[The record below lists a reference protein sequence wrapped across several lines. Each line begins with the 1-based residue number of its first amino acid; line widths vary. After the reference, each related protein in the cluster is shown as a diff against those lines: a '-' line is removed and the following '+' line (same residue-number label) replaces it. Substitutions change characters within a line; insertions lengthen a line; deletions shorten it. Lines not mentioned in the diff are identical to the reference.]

1 MTARQDKEVF
11 YRKVGNRYKPVS
23 EYDAN
28 FVDSMRK
35 GTHLVMCYPGG
46 KSIRYNIDPDY
57 AAMIAAG
64 RAAEDAISRV
74 IMKAQEMRPQNNTAL
89 TPQQHEAWIKF
100 VEVMGDRGRY
110 IECPSAREAT
120 EAGVNAMMEE
130 ARALFESNPSVKQA
144 YENLMTLV
152 ALAKNA

>member
-1 MTARQDKEVF
+1 MTKEVF
-11 YRKVGNRYKPVS
+11 YRKVGRRYVPVR
-23 EYDAN
+23 EYDSN
-28 FVDSMRK
+28 FVDSMSK

-74 IMKAQEMRPQNNTAL
+74 IMKAQEMRPQNGTAL
-89 TPQQHEAWIKF
+89 TPEQHEAWMKF

-130 ARALFESNPSVKQA
+130 AKSLLTSNPSVLEA
-144 YENLMTLV
+144 YENLITLI
-152 ALAKNA
+152 ALSKKVD

>member
-1 MTARQDKEVF
+1 MTKEVF
-11 YRKVGNRYKPVS
+11 YRKVGRRYVPVR
-23 EYDAN
+23 EYDSN
-28 FVDSMRK
+28 FVDSMPK

-89 TPQQHEAWIKF
+89 TPEQHEAWMKF

-110 IECPSAREAT
+110 IECPSAREAA
-120 EAGVNAMMEE
+120 EAGVNAMMKE
-130 ARALFESNPSVKQA
+130 ATAIFDGNPSVREA
-144 YENLMTLV
+144 YENLITLV
-152 ALAKNA
+152 ALSKKVD